1 MTELNK
7 TKSKSKVSKIYNYTV
22 LGIYAVVLLAC
33 IIFKLMGDNLRAGDI
48 FLYAVLQS
56 LLFALVG
63 LIFIPKNTLTWINII
78 LPVVI
83 NVPYFLGLIAVTHGL
98 DWLGVISYY
107 FERVITSPVNLI
119 KAFF

>member
-1 MTELNK
+1 MENLNK

-22 LGIYAVVLLAC
+22 LGIYALVFLAY
-33 IIFKLMGDNLRAGDI
+33 IIFKLMDADEKTGSIILN
-48 FLYAVLQS
+48 AVLLS

-63 LIFIPKNTLTWINII
+63 LIFIPKNTFTWINII

-83 NVPYFLGLIAVTHGL
+83 NLPYFLGLVAVTRGL

-107 FERVITSPVNLI
+107 FERVITSPINLI

>member
-7 TKSKSKVSKIYNYTV
+7 TKSKSKVTRIYNYTV
-22 LGIYAVVLLAC
+22 LGIYAFVLLAY
-33 IIFKLMGDNLRAGDI
+33 IVFKLMSADEKAGNI
-48 FLYAVLQS
+48 FLNAVFLS

-78 LPVVI
+78 LPVII
-83 NVPYFLGLIAVTHGL
+83 NLPYFLSLIAVTHAL
-98 DWLGVISYY
+98 DIMGIASYY
-107 FERVITSPVNLI
+107 FERVISSPINLI

>member
-7 TKSKSKVSKIYNYTV
+7 TKSKSKVTKIYNYTV
-22 LGIYAVVLLAC
+22 LGIYALVLLAYA
-33 IIFKLMGDNLRAGDI
+33 IFRLMGDDVKAADI
-48 FLYAVLQS
+48 FLNGVFLS
-56 LLFALVG
+56 LIFSLVG

-98 DWLGVISYY
+98 DWMGVISYY
-107 FERVITSPVNLI
+107 FECVISSPINLI

>member
-22 LGIYAVVLLAC
+22 LGIYAAVLLAYV
-33 IIFKLMGDNLRAGDI
+33 IFRLMGNDVKAANI
-48 FLYAVLQS
+48 FLNGVFLS
-56 LLFALVG
+56 LIFALVG
-63 LIFIPKNTLTWINII
+63 LIFIPKNTFTWINII

-83 NVPYFLGLIAVTHGL
+83 NVPYFLLLIAVTHGL
-98 DWLGVISYY
+98 DWMGVTLYY
-107 FERVITSPVNLI
+107 AERVISSPINLI

>member
-1 MTELNK
+1 MENLNK
-7 TKSKSKVSKIYNYTV
+7 TKSKSKVSKMYNYTI
-22 LGIYAVVLLAC
+22 LGIYAVVLLAYV
-33 IIFKLMGDNLRAGDI
+33 IFRLMGNDVKAANI
-48 FLYAVLQS
+48 FLNGVFLS
-56 LLFALVG
+56 LIFALVG

-83 NVPYFLGLIAVTHGL
+83 NVPYFLLLIAVTHGL

-107 FERVITSPVNLI
+107 FECVISSPINLI

>member
-22 LGIYAVVLLAC
+22 LGVYAVLLLVY
-33 IIFKLMGDNLRAGDI
+33 IVFRLMGNDIKADDI
-48 FLYAVLQS
+48 FINAVLQS

-63 LIFIPKNTLTWINII
+63 LIFIPKNTFTWINII

-83 NVPYFLGLIAVTHGL
+83 NLPYFLGVVAVTHAL
-98 DWLGVISYY
+98 DWMFIISSY
-107 FERVITSPVNLI
+107 FEQVINSPINLI

>member
-1 MTELNK
+1 MENLNK
-7 TKSKSKVSKIYNYTV
+7 TKSKKKVSRIYNYTV
-22 LGIYAVVLLAC
+22 LGIYAAVLLAYV
-33 IIFKLMGDNLRAGDI
+33 IFRLMGNDVKAANI
-48 FLYAVLQS
+48 FLNGVFLS
-56 LLFALVG
+56 LIFALVG

-83 NVPYFLGLIAVTHGL
+83 NVPYFLLLIAVTHGL

-107 FERVITSPVNLI
+107 FECVISSPINLI

>member
-22 LGIYAVVLLAC
+22 LGIYALVLLAY
-33 IIFKLMGDNLRAGDI
+33 IIFRIMGNDEKAAEI
-48 FLYAVLQS
+48 FLNGVFLS
-56 LLFALVG
+56 LIFALVG
-63 LIFIPKNTLTWINII
+63 LIFIKKNAFTWINII

-83 NVPYFLGLIAVTHGL
+83 NLPYFLCLIAVTHGL
-98 DWLGVISYY
+98 DIMMIVSYY
-107 FERVITSPVNLI
+107 FEQVISSPINLI

>member
-22 LGIYAVVLLAC
+22 LGIYAVVLLAYV
-33 IIFKLMGDNLRAGDI
+33 IFRLMGDDVKAANI
-48 FLYAVLQS
+48 FLNGVFLS
-56 LLFALVG
+56 LIFSLVG
-63 LIFIPKNTLTWINII
+63 LIFIPKNTFTWINII

-83 NVPYFLGLIAVTHGL
+83 NIPYFLGLIAVMHGL
-98 DWLGVISYY
+98 DWMGITSYY
-107 FERVITSPVNLI
+107 LERVITSPINLI

>member
-22 LGIYAVVLLAC
+22 LGIYAMLLLAY
-33 IIFKLMGDNLRAGDI
+33 IVFKLMGADEKAGNI
-48 FLYAVLQS
+48 FLNAVLQS
-56 LLFALVG
+56 LLFVLVG
-63 LIFIPKNTLTWINII
+63 LIFIPKNTFTWINII

-83 NVPYFLGLIAVTHGL
+83 NLPYFLGIVAVTHAL
-98 DWLGVISYY
+98 DWMFIISSY
-107 FERVITSPVNLI
+107 FEQVIKSPINLI

>member
-22 LGIYAVVLLAC
+22 LGIYALVLLAY
-33 IIFKLMGDNLRAGDI
+33 IVFKLMGADEKAGNI
-48 FLYAVLQS
+48 FLNAVLQS

-63 LIFIPKNTLTWINII
+63 LIFIPKNTFTWINII

-83 NVPYFLGLIAVTHGL
+83 NLPYFLCLVAVTHAL
-98 DWLGVISYY
+98 DIMEIASYY
-107 FERVITSPVNLI
+107 FECVISSPINLI

>member
-22 LGIYAVVLLAC
+22 LGIYAVLLLAY
-33 IIFKLMGDNLRAGDI
+33 IVFRLMGNDIKADDI
-48 FLYAVLQS
+48 FINAVLQS

-63 LIFIPKNTLTWINII
+63 LIFIPKNTFTWINII

-83 NVPYFLGLIAVTHGL
+83 NLPYFLGIVAVTHAL
-98 DWLGVISYY
+98 DWMFIISSY
-107 FERVITSPVNLI
+107 FEQVINSPINLI

>member
-7 TKSKSKVSKIYNYTV
+7 TKSKSKVSNIYNYTV
-22 LGIYAVVLLAC
+22 LGIYALVLLAY
-33 IIFKLMGDNLRAGDI
+33 IVFKLMGADEKAGNI
-48 FLYAVLQS
+48 FLNAVLQS

-63 LIFIPKNTLTWINII
+63 LIFIPKNTFTWINII

-83 NVPYFLGLIAVTHGL
+83 NVPYFLLLIAVTHGL
-98 DWLGVISYY
+98 DWLCVISYY
-107 FERVITSPVNLI
+107 FERVITSPINLI

>member
-1 MTELNK
+1 MTDLNK
-7 TKSKSKVSKIYNYTV
+7 TKLKSKVTRIYNYTV
-22 LGIYAVVLLAC
+22 LGIYALVLLAY
-33 IIFKLMGDNLRAGDI
+33 IVFRLMGNDVKAANI
-48 FLYAVLQS
+48 FLNGVFLS
-56 LLFALVG
+56 LIFALVG

-83 NVPYFLGLIAVTHGL
+83 NVPYFLLLIAVTHGL

-107 FERVITSPVNLI
+107 FECVISSPINLI

>member
-22 LGIYAVVLLAC
+22 LGIYAVVLLAYV
-33 IIFKLMGDNLRAGDI
+33 IFRLMGNDIKAANI
-48 FLYAVLQS
+48 FLNGVFLS

-83 NVPYFLGLIAVTHGL
+83 NLPYFLGIVAVTHAL
-98 DWLGVISYY
+98 DWMFIISSY
-107 FERVITSPVNLI
+107 FEQVINSPINLI

>member
-22 LGIYAVVLLAC
+22 LGVYAVLLLVY
-33 IIFKLMGDNLRAGDI
+33 IVFRLMGNDIKADDI
-48 FLYAVLQS
+48 FINAVLQS

-63 LIFIPKNTLTWINII
+63 LIFIPKNTFTWINII

-83 NVPYFLGLIAVTHGL
+83 NLPYFLCLVAVTHAL
-98 DWLGVISYY
+98 DIMGIASYY
-107 FERVITSPVNLI
+107 FEQVIKSPINLI

>member
-22 LGIYAVVLLAC
+22 LGIYALVLLAY
-33 IIFKLMGDNLRAGDI
+33 IVFRLMGNDVKAANI
-48 FLYAVLQS
+48 FLNGVFLS
-56 LLFALVG
+56 LIFALVG

-83 NVPYFLGLIAVTHGL
+83 NVPYFLLLITVTHGL
-98 DWLGVISYY
+98 DWIGVASYY
-107 FERVITSPVNLI
+107 FERVISSPINLI

>member
-22 LGIYAVVLLAC
+22 LGIYAAVLLAYV
-33 IIFKLMGDNLRAGDI
+33 IFRLMGNDVKAANI
-48 FLYAVLQS
+48 FLNGVFLS

-78 LPVVI
+78 LSVVI
-83 NVPYFLGLIAVTHGL
+83 NLPYFLCLIAVTRGL

-107 FERVITSPVNLI
+107 FERVITSPINLI

>member
-1 MTELNK
+1 MTDLNK
-7 TKSKSKVSKIYNYTV
+7 TKSKSKVTRIYNYTV
-22 LGIYAVVLLAC
+22 LGIYAFVLLAY
-33 IIFKLMGDNLRAGDI
+33 IVFRIMGADEKTGNI
-48 FLYAVLQS
+48 FLNAVLQS

-83 NVPYFLGLIAVTHGL
+83 NLPYFLGLVAVTRGL

-107 FERVITSPVNLI
+107 FERVITSPINLI

>member
-22 LGIYAVVLLAC
+22 LGIYAVLLLAY
-33 IIFKLMGDNLRAGDI
+33 IIFKLMGADEKTGSIILNV
-48 FLYAVLQS
+48 VLLS

-63 LIFIPKNTLTWINII
+63 LIFIPKNIFTWINII

-83 NVPYFLGLIAVTHGL
+83 NLPYFLCLVAVTHAL
-98 DWLGVISYY
+98 DIMGIASYY
-107 FERVITSPVNLI
+107 FEQVIKSPINLI

>member
-1 MTELNK
+1 MTDLNK
-7 TKSKSKVSKIYNYTV
+7 TKSKSKVTRIYNYTV
-22 LGIYAVVLLAC
+22 LGIYAFVLLAY
-33 IIFKLMGDNLRAGDI
+33 IVFKLMSADEKAGNI
-48 FLYAVLQS
+48 FLNAVFLS

-83 NVPYFLGLIAVTHGL
+83 NAPYFLCLIAVTHGL
-98 DWLGVISYY
+98 DWIGVASYY
-107 FERVITSPVNLI
+107 FERVISSPINLI

>member
-22 LGIYAVVLLAC
+22 LGIYVLVLLAY
-33 IIFKLMGDNLRAGDI
+33 IVFRLMGNDIKASSI
-48 FLYAVLQS
+48 FLNAVLQS

-63 LIFIPKNTLTWINII
+63 LIFIPKNIFTWINII
-78 LPVVI
+78 LPVLI
-83 NVPYFLGLIAVTHGL
+83 NLPYFLGVVAVTHAL
-98 DWLGVISYY
+98 DWMFIISSY
-107 FERVITSPVNLI
+107 FEQVITSPINLI

>member
-22 LGIYAVVLLAC
+22 LGIYAFVLLAY
-33 IIFKLMGDNLRAGDI
+33 IVFKLMSADEKAGNI
-48 FLYAVLQS
+48 FLNAVFLS

-83 NVPYFLGLIAVTHGL
+83 NAPYFLCLIAVTHGL
-98 DWLGVISYY
+98 DWIGVASYY
-107 FERVITSPVNLI
+107 FERVISSPINLI

>member
-1 MTELNK
+1 MENLNK

-22 LGIYAVVLLAC
+22 LGIYAVLLLAY
-33 IIFKLMGDNLRAGDI
+33 IVFRLMGADEKAGNI
-48 FLYAVLQS
+48 FLNAVLQS

-83 NVPYFLGLIAVTHGL
+83 NLPYFLGIVAVTHAL
-98 DWLGVISYY
+98 DWMFIISSY
-107 FERVITSPVNLI
+107 FEQVINSPINLI

>member
-22 LGIYAVVLLAC
+22 LGIYALVLLAY
-33 IIFKLMGDNLRAGDI
+33 IVFKLMGADEKAGNI
-48 FLYAVLQS
+48 FLNAVLQS

-63 LIFIPKNTLTWINII
+63 LIFIPKNTFTWINII

-83 NVPYFLGLIAVTHGL
+83 NLPYFLCLIAATRGL

-107 FERVITSPVNLI
+107 FERVITSPINLI

>member
-1 MTELNK
+1 MTDLNK

-22 LGIYAVVLLAC
+22 LGIYAVVLLAYV
-33 IIFKLMGDNLRAGDI
+33 IFRLMGNDEKAAEI
-48 FLYAVLQS
+48 FLNGVFLS

-63 LIFIPKNTLTWINII
+63 LIFIPKNTFTWINII

-83 NVPYFLGLIAVTHGL
+83 NLPYFLCLVAVTHAL
-98 DWLGVISYY
+98 DIMEIISYY
-107 FERVITSPVNLI
+107 FECVISSPINLI